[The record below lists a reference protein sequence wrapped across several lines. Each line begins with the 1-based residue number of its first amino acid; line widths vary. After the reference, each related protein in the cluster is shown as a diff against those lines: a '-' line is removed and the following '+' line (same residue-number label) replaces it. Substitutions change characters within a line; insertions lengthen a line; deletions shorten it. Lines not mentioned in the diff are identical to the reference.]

1 MSKIDE
7 LDNKYIVLKIKDLDE
22 YIGNGL
28 DRDLFESLCKKVNH
42 LRETDGKSPNKYVVL
57 NLEDEIS
64 LSYLNNEMTDMV
76 HTRVMETVDS
86 RTALKPAV
94 VDDVAVILI
103 NSILKRQSQ
112 TTQIVDDHA
121 QGE

>member
-76 HTRVMETVDS
+76 HTRVMATVDS
-86 RTALKPAV
+86 RTTLKPAV